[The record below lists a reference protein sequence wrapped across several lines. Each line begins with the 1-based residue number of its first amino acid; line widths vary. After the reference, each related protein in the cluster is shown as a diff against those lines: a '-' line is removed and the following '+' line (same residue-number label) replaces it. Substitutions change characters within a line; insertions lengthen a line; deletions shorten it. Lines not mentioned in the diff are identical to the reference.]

1 MYNNNY
7 MYGVERS
14 NEYLAHYGIRG
25 MKWGVRKAIK
35 SGNSARLSKQYA
47 KASKK
52 LAKLEKRAAN
62 SGKYA
67 KRAALMGAG
76 AAAAGGLAA
85 VGTTGVSKAYRA
97 VGKGLSS
104 AVSKGGRALYDVGVA
119 TDKLAAKLPQGKW
132 KNRVATVGRGMRA
145 SGKNV
150 NTVATGTAARINA
163 AAVKGSNAIYAWG
176 KSNSIGNA
184 AGNALIRQGA
194 KGTAAAVKNV
204 STYNNL
210 ARTVIKNGKR
220 VPATAAFKTGVG
232 NYAAQSSYKMGQAAT
247 QAGMGLKNV
256 SNNTIARIGAGVIGA
271 GLAAGAAKN
280 AYRAATAKKKA
291 AKFKT
296 EMNKAFAGTKY
307 ANGGQPRQ
315 GKKRRR

>member
-1 MYNNNY
+1 MYNNDY

-62 SGKYA
+62 TGKYA
-67 KRAALMGAG
+67 RRAALMGAG

-85 VGTTGVSKAYRA
+85 VGTAGVSTFMKNNAKYAGKASKGIGNAMVKGGQLMSKIPGANKTAGKVITAGYNLQANKINNANAVYNAGRA
-97 VGKGLSS
+97 V
-104 AVSKGGRALYDVGVA
+104 D
-119 TDKLAAKLPQGKW
+119 
-132 KNRVATVGRGMRA
+132 
-145 SGKNV
+145 
-150 NTVATGTAARINA
+150 
-163 AAVKGSNAIYAWG
+163 AWG
-176 KSNSIGNA
+176 KSNSIARGVGNQA
-184 AGNALIRQGA
+184 QNAIIRRG
-194 KGTAAAVKNV
+194 
-204 STYNNL
+204 
-210 ARTVIKNGKR
+210 IKSGR
-220 VPATAAFKTGVG
+220 IAPATARGVEVNKAISG
-232 NYAAQSSYKMGQAAT
+232 
-247 QAGMGLKNV
+247 V
-256 SNNTIARIGAGVIGA
+256 SNNTIARVGAGAIGA
-271 GLAAGAAKN
+271 GLAVGAAKN

-291 AKFKT
+291 AKFKS

-307 ANGGQPRQ
+307 ANGGNRQ

>member
-1 MYNNNY
+1 MYNDY

-14 NEYLAHYGIRG
+14 NEYLAHYGIMG

-35 SGNSARLSKQYA
+35 SGNSAKLSKQYA

-67 KRAALMGAG
+67 KRAAALGVG

-85 VGTTGVSKAYRA
+85 LGTSGVNRVMNKGGAALSKGGAAAGKALNRAGYEIGKFGNSIGAGKVTSKINRGLNVAGAALTKGGKAANRGLYNAGYA
-97 VGKGLSS
+97 VGKWGNATSVSDAMRKGLYGANQKASSALNKSLGYGNVVTKATGNATSS
-104 AVSKGGRALYDVGVA
+104 AVK
-119 TDKLAAKLPQGKW
+119 
-132 KNRVATVGRGMRA
+132 
-145 SGKNV
+145 
-150 NTVATGTAARINA
+150 
-163 AAVKGSNAIYAWG
+163 
-176 KSNSIGNA
+176 
-184 AGNALIRQGA
+184 
-194 KGTAAAVKNV
+194 
-204 STYNNL
+204 
-210 ARTVIKNGKR
+210 
-220 VPATAAFKTGVG
+220 
-232 NYAAQSSYKMGQAAT
+232 
-247 QAGMGLKNV
+247 GLKGV
-256 SNNTIARIGAGVIGA
+256 SNNTIARIGAGVVGA

-291 AKFKT
+291 AKFKS

-307 ANGGQPRQ
+307 ANGGARQ

>member
-62 SGKYA
+62 TGKYA
-67 KRAALMGAG
+67 RRAALMGAG
-76 AAAAGGLAA
+76 AAAAGGLAVA
-85 VGTTGVSKAYRA
+85 GTSGVSTFMKNNAKYAGKA
-97 VGKGLSS
+97 
-104 AVSKGGRALYDVGVA
+104 SKGI
-119 TDKLAAKLPQGKW
+119 GK
-132 KNRVATVGRGMRA
+132 AM
-145 SGKNV
+145 
-150 NTVATGTAARINA
+150 
-163 AAVKGSNAIYAWG
+163 VKGGQLMSRIPGANKAAGKVIGAGYNLQAHNIKNANAVYNAGMAVDKWG
-176 KSNSIGNA
+176 KSKSISEGV
-184 AGNALIRQGA
+184 GNALIRQGA
-194 KGTAAAVKNV
+194 KGTAASMSRMKAH
-204 STYNNL
+204 YNGASEAFQKL
-210 ARTVIKNGKR
+210 HKGDY
-220 VPATAAFKTGVG
+220 ATRAAFNGP
-232 NYAAQSSYKMGQAAT
+232 YKMGQAST
-247 QAGMGLKNV
+247 KAGMAVKNSGV
-256 SNNTIARIGAGVIGA
+256 SNNTIARVAAGAVGA